1 MENLAQVTE
10 VTNEKSILM
19 VLKQN
24 DVKFTFE
31 LKTSLELNSEVL
43 SKVTKLLGSKLLK
56 VYQTQTNIKNLK
68 GKNRIF
74 NVTKG
79 AKWLL
84 NIYVVEANDSYTI
97 VNGVEFNIKHLG
109 TENAIDSLV
118 ALVDCNFVQSEVLL
132 LE

>member
-1 MENLAQVTE
+1 MENLSE
-10 VTNEKSILM
+10 VTAVTTEKSILM

-31 LKTSLELNSEVL
+31 LKTSLELNSETL
-43 SKVTKLLGSKLLK
+43 TKVTKLLGGKLLK

-84 NIYVVEANDSYTI
+84 NIHVIEATDTYTI
-97 VNGVEFNIKHLG
+97 VSGVEFNIKHLG
-109 TENAIDSLV
+109 TENAIDALV
-118 ALVDCNFVQSEVLL
+118 EIVDCNFVQSEVLL